1 MYTFIHHC
9 RFFNFDWI
17 CLESFLHSGESY
29 GSPAADPVSTY
40 NEVSQV
46 SHQTTALPS
55 TKRYFWSQK
64 INNPFFRHL
73 KVMGYPLRTRSQNTT
88 TTTTTTTTS
97 QQSKLLTAMAFPKGT
112 LSQRRK
118 LLQPQQVKHHDHNV
132 YIILINTEIRKFC
145 QQNSDEGLLQVMESL
160 LKIQ

>member
-1 MYTFIHHC
+1 MGPLPLILFPLITKSHRFRIKLLLDHLLRDILITKIH
-9 RFFNFDWI
+9 
-17 CLESFLHSGESY
+17 
-29 GSPAADPVSTY
+29 
-40 NEVSQV
+40 
-46 SHQTTALPS
+46 
-55 TKRYFWSQK
+55 
-64 INNPFFRHL
+64 NPFFRHL
-73 KVMGYPLRTRSQNTT
+73 KVMGYPLLTRSQNTT
-88 TTTTTTTTS
+88 TSTTTTTTTC

-118 LLQPQQVKHHDHNV
+118 LSQPQQVKRHDHNV